1 MLDVNV
7 KIGAKLAQ
15 LGTTLSELD
24 ANKLATL
31 QASTL
36 LAVMRTRIH
45 VDGLASDGQPI
56 GIYSPAY
63 LKRRAKAGRGTDPKV
78 ILSFT
83 RTMENSWTL
92 IPQEKGSVGIGFQ
105 NPAQAEKAGWMEEI
119 YDKKIFQ
126 PTAEEKKLL
135 DDIREGF
142 VKKII
147 EQAK

>member
-7 KIGAKLAQ
+7 RIGAKLSQ
-15 LGTTLSELD
+15 LGRTLSDLD

-56 GIYSPAY
+56 GIYSASY
-63 LKRRAKAGRGTDPKV
+63 LKRRIEHGRGSDPKV
-78 ILSFT
+78 ILSYT
-83 RTMENSWTL
+83 RTMENSWCL
-92 IPQEKGSVGIGFQ
+92 IPLDKGSVGIGFQ
-105 NPAQAEKAGWMEEI
+105 NPAQAQKAGWLEEMYGKAI
-119 YDKKIFQ
+119 YQ

-135 DDIREGF
+135 DNIREGF
-142 VKKII
+142 MKKITDST
-147 EQAK
+147 K

>member
-1 MLDVNV
+1 MINVNV

-45 VDGLASDGQPI
+45 VDGLATDGQPI

-63 LKRRAKAGRGTDPKV
+63 LKRRAKAGRGSDPKV
-78 ILSFT
+78 ILSLT

-92 IPQEKGSVGIGFQ
+92 LPQDNGSVGIGFQ
-105 NPAQAEKAGWMEEI
+105 NPAQAQKAQWMEEI
-119 YDKKIFQ
+119 YEKKIFQ
-126 PTAEEKKLL
+126 PTFEEKKLL
-135 DDIREGF
+135 EDIRKGF
-142 VKKII
+142 VRKII
-147 EQAK
+147 DQTK